1 MKLTGRNKEIAVL
14 QFALASE
21 KPELVAVVGRRRVG
35 KTFLVRSVYA
45 GEIVFEV
52 TGLQKGS
59 KKDQLQNF
67 VLAVKYAGLAEEPER
82 PDNWLD
88 AFFELTR
95 LVDQQQYG
103 KKAVLFFDELPWL
116 DTRRSGFLQGFS
128 FFWNSWASQ
137 RNVVVVICGS
147 AASWMIKKVINDRG
161 GLHNRVTRLIQL
173 KPFNLREMRLF
184 LHAKGLQYPHY
195 QLLQLYMVFGGIP
208 MYLEMIQPGLSPIEN
223 INRLC
228 FEPQGYLRNEFQ
240 NLYAALFEN
249 HEAHTLIVRALAG
262 KRKGLTR
269 EELLRITK
277 LPNGGTFSTVLEE
290 LTQSGFI
297 GRYSAYGKKKKEL
310 AYRLEDQYSLFYLAF
325 VEEAL
330 HNPTADFGQ
339 IALSQAFLSWSG
351 YCFENICL
359 AHLPQIKQALGISG
373 VRTNIHTF
381 YTKPDEELPGA
392 QIDLLIERAD
402 KCVHLCEIK
411 FSESPYVLK
420 KSEADKLRM
429 RETVFR
435 HHTGY
440 RFHLFTTL
448 ITTFGIVENSHSQ
461 ALIDQ
466 SVDMEALFREVN

>member
-1 MKLTGRNKEIAVL
+1 MKLTGRTKEVEIL
-14 QFALASE
+14 RSALASE
-21 KPELVAVVGRRRVG
+21 KPELAAIVGRRRVG

-45 GEIVFEV
+45 DEIVFEV

-59 KKDQLQNF
+59 KKEQLQNF
-67 VLAVKYAGLAEEPER
+67 ALALKYAGLAEEPER
-82 PDNWLD
+82 QDNWLD
-88 AFFELTR
+88 AFFELSR
-95 LVDQQQYG
+95 LIDRRQYG
-103 KKAVLFFDELPWL
+103 KKVVLFFDELPWM
-116 DTRRSGFLQGFS
+116 DTRRSGFLKGFS
-128 FFWNSWASQ
+128 FFWNSWASKK
-137 RNVVVVICGS
+137 NVIVAICGS

-161 GLHNRVTRLIQL
+161 GLHNRVTRLIHL
-173 KPFNLREMRLF
+173 KPFNLCETELF
-184 LHAKGLQYPHY
+184 LRAKGISYPHY
-195 QLLQLYMVFGGIP
+195 QLLQLYMALGGIP
-208 MYLEMIQPGLSPIEN
+208 MYLEMIQPGISPIEN

-228 FEPQGYLRNEFQ
+228 FEPSGYLRNEFQ

-249 HEAHTLIVRALAG
+249 HEAHTLVVRALAG

-297 GRYSAYGKKKKEL
+297 GRYGAYGKKKKEL

-325 VEEAL
+325 VEDAL

-339 IALSQAFLSWSG
+339 MALSQAFLSWSG
-351 YCFENICL
+351 FCFENICL
-359 AHLPQIKQALGISG
+359 YHLAQIKQALGISG
-373 VRTNIHTF
+373 VRTGIHTF
-381 YTKPDEELPGA
+381 YARPEEDLPGA

-402 KCVHLCEIK
+402 KCMHLCEIK
-411 FSESPYVLK
+411 FSSAPYVLK

-448 ITTFGIVENSHSQ
+448 ITTFG
-461 ALIDQ
+461 LIDNEQ
-466 SVDMEALFREVN
+466 SKALVDQSIALEDLFREVD

>member
-1 MKLTGRNKEIAVL
+1 M
-14 QFALASE
+14 
-21 KPELVAVVGRRRVG
+21 VAVVGRRRVG

-45 GEIVFEV
+45 GDVVFGI
-52 TGLQKGS
+52 TGLQKGG
-59 KKDQLQNF
+59 KKEQLQNF
-67 VLAVKYAGLAEEPER
+67 VLAMKYAGLTEELER
-82 PDNWLD
+82 PENWLD

-95 LVDQQQYG
+95 LIDRQQYG
-103 KKAVLFFDELPWL
+103 KKVVVFFDELPWL

-161 GLHNRVTRLIQL
+161 GLHNRITRLIQL
-173 KPFNLREMRLF
+173 KPFNLREMELF
-184 LHAKGLQYPHY
+184 LYNKGVQYPHY
-195 QLLQLYMVFGGIP
+195 QMLQLYMALGGIP
-208 MYLEMIQPGLSPIEN
+208 MYLELIQSGISPIEN

-228 FEPQGYLRNEFQ
+228 FESSGYLRNEFQ

-297 GRYSAYGKKKKEL
+297 GQYGAYGKKKKKL
-310 AYRLEDQYSLFYLAF
+310 IYRLEDQYSLFYLAF
-325 VEEAL
+325 VEKAL
-330 HNPTADFGQ
+330 NNPTADFGQ
-339 IALSQAFLSWSG
+339 MAQSQAFLSWSG

-373 VRTNIHTF
+373 VQTNIHTF
-381 YTKPDEELPGA
+381 YARPDDELPGA

-402 KCVHLCEIK
+402 KCTHLCEIK
-411 FSESPYVLK
+411 FSNSPYVLK
-420 KSEADKLRM
+420 KPEANKLRM

-448 ITTFGIVENSHSQ
+448 ITTFGIVDNNQSR
-461 ALIDQ
+461 ALVDQ
-466 SVDMEALFREVN
+466 SIDMEALFRDVPRQ